1 MSVIMVKDLEKRYGN
16 MKAVDKIS
24 FTVEEGQIFSLL
36 GPNGAG
42 KTTTVEILEG
52 LRKRDGGDIEVLGED
67 PEKFSAEAKRKM
79 AIVFQET
86 ALFENLTVLET
97 LKFFRRTYG
106 GSVDLYEILEEL
118 GLLEKKRTL
127 VRYLSGGQKRR
138 LALATILT
146 HDPKLVFL
154 DEPTTG
160 LDPAARRKIWEIILR
175 LKSEG
180 KTIFLTT
187 HYMEEAQFLSDV
199 VCIMDRGKIVEMG
212 SPEEIIKRSGLKSVV
227 KAKIDG
233 KEITLETDEPEKSVK
248 ELIEKG
254 AEEINIRKP
263 NLEDVFL
270 HLTGRELRD

>member
-1 MSVIMVKDLEKRYGN
+1 MSVIMVKNLEKRYGK

-24 FTVEEGQIFSLL
+24 FTVKEGQIFSLL

-52 LRKRDGGDIEVLGED
+52 LRKRDGGDVEVLGED
-67 PEKFSAEAKRKM
+67 PERFSAETKRNM

-106 GSVDLYEILEEL
+106 DDVNLYEILEEL

-127 VRYLSGGQKRR
+127 VRHLSGGQKRR

-199 VCIMDRGKIVEMG
+199 VCIMDRGRIVEMG

-227 KAKIDG
+227 KARIDG

-248 ELIEKG
+248 ELIERG

>member
-106 GSVDLYEILEEL
+106 GSVNLYEILEEL

>member
-1 MSVIMVKDLEKRYGN
+1 MSVIMVENLEKCYGK

-24 FTVEEGQIFSLL
+24 FTVKEGQIFSLL

-52 LRKRDGGDIEVLGED
+52 LRKRDGGDVEVLGED
-67 PEKFSAEAKRKM
+67 PERFSAETKRNM

-106 GSVDLYEILEEL
+106 GDVNLYEILEEL
-118 GLLEKKRTL
+118 GLSEKKRTL
-127 VRYLSGGQKRR
+127 VRHLSGGQKRR

-199 VCIMDRGKIVEMG
+199 VCIMDRGRIVEMG

-227 KAKIDG
+227 KARIDG

-248 ELIEKG
+248 ELIERG
-254 AEEINIRKP
+254 AGEINIRKP

>member
-1 MSVIMVKDLEKRYGN
+1 MSVIMVKNLEKRYGK

-24 FTVEEGQIFSLL
+24 FTVKEGQIFSLL

-52 LRKRDGGDIEVLGED
+52 LRKRDGGDVEVLGED
-67 PEKFSAEAKRKM
+67 PERFSAETKRNM

-106 GSVDLYEILEEL
+106 GNVNLYEILEEL

-127 VRYLSGGQKRR
+127 VRHLSGGQRRR

-199 VCIMDRGKIVEMG
+199 VCIMDRGRIVEMG

-248 ELIEKG
+248 ELIERG

>member
-1 MSVIMVKDLEKRYGN
+1 

-24 FTVEEGQIFSLL
+24 FTVKEGQIFSLL

-52 LRKRDGGDIEVLGED
+52 LRKRDGGDVEVLGED
-67 PEKFSAEAKRKM
+67 PERFSAETKRNM

-106 GSVDLYEILEEL
+106 GNVNLYEILEEL

-127 VRYLSGGQKRR
+127 VRHLSGGQRRR

-146 HDPKLVFL
+146 HDSKLVFL

-199 VCIMDRGKIVEMG
+199 VCIMDRGRIVEMG

-248 ELIEKG
+248 ELIERG

>member
-1 MSVIMVKDLEKRYGN
+1 MSVIMVENLEKCYGK

-24 FTVEEGQIFSLL
+24 FTVKEGQIFSLL

-52 LRKRDGGDIEVLGED
+52 LRKRDGGDVEVLGED
-67 PEKFSAEAKRKM
+67 PERFSAETKRNM

-106 GSVDLYEILEEL
+106 GDVNLYEILEEL
-118 GLLEKKRTL
+118 GLSEKKRTL
-127 VRYLSGGQKRR
+127 VRHLSGGQKRR

-199 VCIMDRGKIVEMG
+199 VCIMDRGRIVEMG

-227 KAKIDG
+227 KARIDG

-248 ELIEKG
+248 ELIERG
-254 AEEINIRKP
+254 AREINIRKP